1 MSKPHHWS
9 ADRYARKMRML
20 DFIQTSIGVFPDGVP
35 ERKIMQ
41 VMSKQLRSSPE
52 LVKKYLEELENT
64 DYEIEKIDDNF
75 FPVGYEKPSKDEEKA
90 SS

>member
-1 MSKPHHWS
+1 MSKPHHWG

-20 DFIQTSIGVFPDGVP
+20 EFIQKQIEIYPEGVP
-35 ERKIMQ
+35 ERIILQ
-41 VMSKQLRSSPE
+41 VMSKQLRASPD
-52 LVKKYLEELENT
+52 LMKRYLEELEIIEC
-64 DYEIEKIDDNF
+64 EIDKIDGKY